1 MCRPGSVIAELVIT
15 VKGILSEAMYDT
27 LRMAIQSGKI
37 GELNVAVVPGKI
49 QISLQV
55 EPSLNGSVS

>member
-1 MCRPGSVIAELVIT
+1 
-15 VKGILSEAMYDT
+15 MYDT
-27 LRMAIQSGKI
+27 LKMAIQSGKI

-49 QISLQV
+49 QISLQG